1 MSLRFQIK
9 ETRDKEY
16 AFNFLQDIEDLKH
29 IKFIRGLHFKMIMK
43 KPDVVENSVEYT
55 LVKDRDNPKHKMI
68 ISVKKKRLTFEFQ
81 NNFFM
86 YRVDVRF
93 LRTLN
98 NYFHKMK
105 LKQEDKEEYVLDN
118 FQLNSNELH
127 ESNVQNEDIQNLND
141 KIKRIDRLIEE
152 IDTLKRQTFTRKKHP
167 PRNFGTRK
175 NNNDPTYVY

>member
-16 AFNFLQDIEDLKH
+16 AFNFLQDIESLKH

-43 KPDVVENSVEYT
+43 KPDVVENSTEYT
-55 LVKDRDNPKHKMI
+55 LVRDRDNPKHRMI

-86 YRVDVRF
+86 YRVDSRF
-93 LRTLN
+93 LHALN
-98 NYFHKMK
+98 NYFQRMMI
-105 LKQEDKEEYVLDN
+105 KQEDNKEYKLDN
-118 FQLNSNELH
+118 FQLNSNDLDEYNAL
-127 ESNVQNEDIQNLND
+127 NNNIQNLND

-152 IDTLKRQTFTRKKHP
+152 IDTLKRQTFTRKKTP
-167 PRNFGTRK
+167 SRNFGTRK
-175 NNNDPTYVY
+175 NNNDPSYVY